1 MALPTHMTAAVLT
14 GHGGLEKLEVKN
26 DVPVPEPQI
35 GEVLIEVGA
44 CGMNSTDI
52 NTRIGWY
59 SKSIG
64 SRASHP
70 GHTTAMAQTAPQDAT
85 WGGGAVKFPLIQ
97 GADVAGRIVAVGAGV
112 SSARINERVLV
123 DPWLRDRKN
132 PEDRNLAGYLGSE
145 RDGGFARYTTV
156 PEENAI
162 PITCRLSD
170 AELATFPCSYSTAE
184 HMLTRV
190 RLKAEETILI
200 PGSSGG
206 VGSALVQLAKRRGAC
221 VVALTSK
228 SKIEAL
234 RKLGANEVLDRN
246 RKDLEYNIRKI
257 IPGGELQV
265 VADVV
270 GGKDFSML
278 LNLLCRGGR
287 YVTSGAIAGP
297 LVELDLRT
305 LYLKDLEMH
314 GATVMPVGIFRTL
327 VGYIE
332 KDEIRPL
339 VAKEFSIVDIR
350 KAQAEFLAKKHVGN
364 FVVRLDRQLK
374 QRADGVV

>member
-1 MALPTHMTAAVLT
+1 MTLPKHMTAAVLT
-14 GHGGLEKLEVKN
+14 GHGGLEKLKVKQ

-44 CGMNSTDI
+44 CGMNNTDI

-59 SKSIG
+59 SKSVSSATKDQG
-64 SRASHP
+64 N
-70 GHTTAMAQTAPQDAT
+70 TTDMAQISQEDAT
-85 WGGGAVKFPLIQ
+85 WGGDAVKFPLIQ

-112 SSARINERVLV
+112 STARINERVLI
-123 DPWLRDRKN
+123 DPWLRDRNN
-132 PEDRNLAGYLGSE
+132 PENRNLAGYLGSE
-145 RDGGFARYTTV
+145 RNGGFARYTTV

-162 PITCRLSD
+162 PITSRLSD
-170 AELATFPCSYSTAE
+170 AELATFPCSYSTGE
-184 HMLTRV
+184 HMLHRV
-190 RLKAEETILI
+190 RLKEGETILI

-206 VGSALVQLAKRRGAC
+206 VGSALVQLAKRRGAR

-228 SKIEAL
+228 SKIETI
-234 RKLGANEVLDRN
+234 RKLGADDVLDRN
-246 RKDLEYNIRKI
+246 QKDLEYDIRKI

-270 GGKDFSML
+270 GGKDFSMV

-314 GATVMPVGIFRTL
+314 GATVMPVGIFETL

-332 KDEIRPL
+332 NNDIRPL

-350 KAQAEFLAKKHVGN
+350 KAQAEFLAKKHIGN
-364 FVVRLDRQLK
+364 FVVLPDK
-374 QRADGVV
+374 